1 MKGAL
6 VILMTFVMAINC
18 QPRKRPPPPHLPPP
32 PAFDPRFP
40 PTQNLTRRHS
50 ARYGD
55 PDVDWGRDRSAYLA
69 KKLPRDHPACEAPPG
84 CCCDS
89 CYPCDYDVIARAI
102 SEIKDSPPIRPPRTR
117 ENCPCPCPEDPDLC
131 DMGGDG
137 SRMSLPSQDSDK
149 LLIGKLISQGSS
161 RSELVGAARQQGVGP
176 SQIEEVKGHE
186 VAESSR
192 QHVEP
197 QNELAIGTKIKEYQ
211 QNPQDAQLRMDIG
224 GTGRM
229 APIVH
234 VPRAHGKVLD
244 NDVKTGKYVPNPIK
258 VLGEIKAKGGD
269 IETVEGEVVAG
280 DAGDVD
286 VVDFK
291 DSEIEARVPCNPP
304 CLPGETCCHT
314 RGMCSATPLC

>member
-18 QPRKRPPPPHLPPP
+18 QPRKPPPPPKLPPP
-32 PAFDPRFP
+32 PGFDPRFP

-50 ARYGD
+50 SRYGD

-69 KKLPRDHPACEAPPG
+69 KRLPRDHPACEVPPG

-89 CYPCDYDVIARAI
+89 CYPCDYDVITRGI
-102 SEIKDSPPIRPPRTR
+102 SEMKESPPIRPP
-117 ENCPCPCPEDPDLC
+117 
-131 DMGGDG
+131 MA
-137 SRMSLPSQDSDK
+137 LPSKDSDQ

-211 QNPQDAQLRMDIG
+211 QNPLDSQLRMDIG
-224 GTGRM
+224 
-229 APIVH
+229 PIAH

-258 VLGEIKAKGGD
+258 VLGEIKARGGD

-286 VVDFK
+286 VVSLK
-291 DSEIEARVPCNPP
+291 ESETQSGGPCPSCPSGTVCCIYRGLITCHTSCPGERARAPSACPP
-304 CLPGETCCHT
+304 CQSGQSCNVDTNTCE
-314 RGMCSATPLC
+314 

>member
-1 MKGAL
+1 MISKKILIGAL
-6 VILMTFVMAINC
+6 SGILFYVASA
-18 QPRKRPPPPHLPPP
+18 QPYVGGNSRLRRDAPKCEGDLVYYRGWDLRDCLPCDGGCSKDQPSCPPCMSGCGCPKGLVKSPTDHTKCIWPE
-32 PAFDPRFP
+32 DCP
-40 PTQNLTRRHS
+40 PT
-50 ARYGD
+50 
-55 PDVDWGRDRSAYLA
+55 
-69 KKLPRDHPACEAPPG
+69 
-84 CCCDS
+84 
-89 CYPCDYDVIARAI
+89 
-102 SEIKDSPPIRPPRTR
+102 
-117 ENCPCPCPEDPDLC
+117 
-131 DMGGDG
+131 
-137 SRMSLPSQDSDK
+137 DSDE

-176 SQIEEVKGHE
+176 SQIEEVKGKE

-211 QNPQDAQLRMDIG
+211 QNPLDAQVRMDIG

-258 VLGEIKAKGGD
+258 VLGEIKARGGD

-286 VVDFK
+286 VVSLK
-291 DSEIEARVPCNPP
+291 ESETLSRSPCASCPSGTICCISSHTCASSCSDERARAPSACPP
-304 CLPGETCCHT
+304 CQRGQNCNVDTNTCE
-314 RGMCSATPLC
+314 